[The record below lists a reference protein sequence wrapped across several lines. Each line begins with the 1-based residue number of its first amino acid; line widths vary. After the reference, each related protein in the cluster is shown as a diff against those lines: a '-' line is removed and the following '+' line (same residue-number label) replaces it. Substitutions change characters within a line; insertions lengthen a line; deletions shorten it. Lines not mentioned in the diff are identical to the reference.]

1 MSALT
6 FATAQLL
13 RVLPRARMSRAV
25 GKLADAS
32 WPEPVGRA
40 VVSLYSRAYRVAM
53 EEAEG
58 GPEWSSFDAFF
69 TRELREGARPI
80 AAGDRMIVSPADGR
94 VDSADEITSDARYI
108 VKGRPYQVAEL
119 VGSEDE
125 AARYVGGR
133 ACVIYLSPRDYHR
146 VHSPVDGDLVQ
157 IRSIA
162 GDYFPVNDIGVR
174 HVPNLF
180 VRNRRVAFVIDTPNL
195 GRVTAVMVSAIIV
208 GRITATAIDAHD
220 VPFGNHD
227 FDPPVRVR
235 RGDEIGVF
243 HLGSTVV
250 LFLEK
255 KAAGKWIAD
264 SGMIRYGAPLHEAR
278 EKTNG
283 VHVAHGPASGDPGAR
298 T

>member
-13 RVLPRARMSRAV
+13 RVLPRARVSRAV

-32 WPEPVGRA
+32 WPDTLGRA
-40 VVSLYSRAYRVAM
+40 VVSLYSRAYRVAL
-53 EEAEG
+53 EEADG

-69 TRELREGARPI
+69 TRGLRDGTRPV
-80 AAGDRMIVSPADGR
+80 APGKRLVVSPADGR
-94 VDSADEITSDARYI
+94 VDSTGEITADSRFV

-119 VGSEDE
+119 VGSEEE
-125 AARYVGGR
+125 AQRYAGGR

-146 VHSPVDGDLVQ
+146 VHSPVDGELVE
-157 IRSIA
+157 IRSMP
-162 GDYFPVNDIGVR
+162 GDYFPVNDIGVK

-180 VRNRRVAFVIDTPNL
+180 VRNRRVAFVIDTPTL

-208 GRITATAIDAHD
+208 GRITASAVEGYD
-220 VPFGNHD
+220 VPMGNHTLT
-227 FDPPVRVR
+227 PAVPLA
-235 RGDEIGVF
+235 RGEEIGVF

-255 KAAGKWIAD
+255 RAAGSWVVERGA
-264 SGMIRYGAPLHEAR
+264 IRYGEGLHEAHQA
-278 EKTNG
+278 TNG
-283 VHVAHGPASGDPGAR
+283 VHVNGAHS
-298 T
+298 